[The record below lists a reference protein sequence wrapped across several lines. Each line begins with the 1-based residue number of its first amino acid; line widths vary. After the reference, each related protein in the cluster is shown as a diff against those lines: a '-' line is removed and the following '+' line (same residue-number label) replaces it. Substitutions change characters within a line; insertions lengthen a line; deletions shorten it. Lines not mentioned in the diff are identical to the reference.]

1 MENGEKMKLLFV
13 YGSTRPNSVGKKVL
27 HRMVESARSA
37 GHTVLEYD
45 LTQPLRSCRG
55 CGACR
60 TSQSNCVQQ
69 DELTG
74 YLNELFTANQVVVCV
89 PMYMGQA
96 AGQCI
101 TFMNR
106 HYCLKDKAKRNR
118 LPSGIR
124 VNVIFTQGAPQD
136 YAAYQSAQQWYFN
149 SLVRYGLEPGEC
161 RVVGGDS
168 DLSESGELLQWARA
182 WGQSL

>member
-1 MENGEKMKLLFV
+1 MKVIFA
-13 YGSTRPNSVGKKVL
+13 YGSTRAKSVGQAVL
-27 HRMVESARSA
+27 RKMADSARAA

-45 LTQPLRSCRG
+45 LTQPLEGCRG

-60 TSQSNCVQQ
+60 AAGGNCCRQ
-69 DELTG
+69 DGLHG
-74 YLNELFTANQVVVCV
+74 YFDELFTADQLVICA

-106 HYCLKDKAKRNR
+106 HYCLKDKAKQNR
-118 LPSGIR
+118 LPAGIK
-124 VNVIFTQGAPQD
+124 VNVVFTQGAPAD
-136 YAAYQSAQQWYFN
+136 YAAYHPAQEWYFN
-149 SLVRYGLEPGEC
+149 SLVRYGMEPGEC

-168 DLSESGELLQWARA
+168 DLSETGPVMTWAA
-182 WGQSL
+182 NWGKTL